1 MQQKKVTIT
10 VQSNGKMKIE
20 THGMEG
26 NECTL
31 ATAML
36 ENNLGKVEDRTL
48 KPEFY
53 AGDGGIKVKEEL
65 KKQL

>member
-10 VQSNGKMKIE
+10 VQANGKMKIE
-20 THGMEG
+20 THGMQG
-26 NECTL
+26 NECTM

-36 ENNLGKVEDRTL
+36 ESKLGTVQDRTL
-48 KPEFY
+48 KAEYY

-65 KKQL
+65 KKQ